1 MSDESSDDP
10 TVPVVC
16 SECGTDTD
24 VPLGDVA
31 DAVER
36 HNERLHD
43 GEDVAQ
49 VDPAIAEAI
58 TDLVAEDLG
67 LLDDHADD

>member
-1 MSDESSDDP
+1 MADETDP

-16 SECGTDTD
+16 PDCGTETD
-24 VPLGDVA
+24 MSIDEVA

-43 GEDVAQ
+43 GEQVAQ
-49 VDPAIAEAI
+49 IDPAIADQV

-67 LLDDHADD
+67 LLEDSADG

>member
-1 MSDESSDDP
+1 MADETDP

-16 SECGTDTD
+16 PDCGTETGMSIDE
-24 VPLGDVA
+24 VA

-43 GEDVAQ
+43 GEQVAQ
-49 VDPAIAEAI
+49 IDPAIAEQV

-67 LLDDHADD
+67 LLEDSADG